1 MQVLASVCVCVSR
14 RIEGDHT
21 ASQLN
26 YISQRGLN
34 ANPLVESEHIYG
46 LLASIST
53 LIYLTRVYKASTQRL
68 NLNTILNPNGYAR
81 VLPRL

>member
-1 MQVLASVCVCVSR
+1 MKFH
-14 RIEGDHT
+14 I
-21 ASQLN
+21 N